1 MKAGGREKKRNKVG
15 GEGHRKG
22 VRSSISSVGH
32 MLACEQLTP
41 FRHSCYLPRCHS
53 LSMFVTSVLCYTP
66 GILFQKP
73 LLKKGPL
80 TALQLS
86 FNPLC

>member
-53 LSMFVTSVLCYTP
+53 LSMFVTSVL
-66 GILFQKP
+66 LHSWHFVSEAP
-73 LLKKGPL
+73 LEKGS
-80 TALQLS
+80 AHS
-86 FNPLC
+86 SSAKF